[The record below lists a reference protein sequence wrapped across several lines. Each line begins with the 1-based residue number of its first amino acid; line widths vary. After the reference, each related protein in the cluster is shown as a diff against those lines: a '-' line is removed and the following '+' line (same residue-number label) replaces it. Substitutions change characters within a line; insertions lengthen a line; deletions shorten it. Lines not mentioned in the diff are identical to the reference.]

1 MDSFM
6 YLSLVSRIEH
16 YEQIARRMA
25 RETRKAAQAIR
36 PAAPAKQVLQPAE
49 VAPEGSPQE
58 TCIA

>member
-6 YLSLVSRIEH
+6 YLSLISRIEH

-25 RETRKAAQAIR
+25 RESRRAPKSVR
-36 PAAPAKQVLQPAE
+36 PSAPVTQFVKPVE
-49 VAPEGSPQE
+49 VKPEGSRQE